1 MITQTIP
8 SRRTT
13 ATGITNHQQPI
24 DVRQN
29 PGFSLRYCFNCL
41 EIITNFIFLRTRPSS
56 AESKK
61 TPGIPIFNQN
71 STCIR
76 ESLVRRMYRLNICHS
91 KKDLIDIANA
101 WTITAT
107 TNGGRSIINGSFS
120 GELDIPNQDNTEII
134 NRVDQL
140 EKEVKGRDA
149 EIRGLTDRVTKY
161 FSF

>member
-1 MITQTIP
+1 
-8 SRRTT
+8 
-13 ATGITNHQQPI
+13 
-24 DVRQN
+24 
-29 PGFSLRYCFNCL
+29 
-41 EIITNFIFLRTRPSS
+41 
-56 AESKK
+56 
-61 TPGIPIFNQN
+61 
-71 STCIR
+71 
-76 ESLVRRMYRLNICHS
+76 LNICHS

-149 EIRGLTDRVTKY
+149 EIRGLTDRVTK
-161 FSF
+161 FFLSKIKILN